1 MKITNPFRLS
11 YCAIILLF
19 GSVNSWTE
27 PHDEPA
33 SLKMV
38 DWREAKDPSK
48 LLKWTVDPEH
58 AWWQKTLHHKR
69 QDRPTETPV
78 ELPTKCQYVPQ
89 NTEKSCADGCI
100 CGTQCTGIY
109 IWNNSRPEPRPQY
122 HVCTNWNL
130 NHGNQLRAGFQEAGF
145 QLIPNRTK
153 CGWQKFE
160 GVTALR
166 VGRGS
171 IDVNGTIDQPHGDP
185 FELARIEAVMKQE
198 YPFVEIMIICATL
211 VGPLFLFGGFLS
223 WCFWAGRDRK
233 VKYKRLP
240 KQYS

>member
-1 MKITNPFRLS
+1 M
-11 YCAIILLF
+11 
-19 GSVNSWTE
+19 
-27 PHDEPA
+27 
-33 SLKMV
+33 
-38 DWREAKDPSK
+38 
-48 LLKWTVDPEH
+48 
-58 AWWQKTLHHKR
+58 
-69 QDRPTETPV
+69 
-78 ELPTKCQYVPQ
+78 
-89 NTEKSCADGCI
+89 
-100 CGTQCTGIY
+100 
-109 IWNNSRPEPRPQY
+109 
-122 HVCTNWNL
+122 
-130 NHGNQLRAGFQEAGF
+130 
-145 QLIPNRTK
+145 IPNRTK